1 MNCRRG
7 IRLERTPPSIPTTP
21 SSTRKR
27 SKREQRAKKNRLLLS
42 PRCCTKK
49 KSTRVPFF
57 TTFNAFLV
65 NFPSA
70 NGEAIAH
77 TGLSLVSSSSSPGV
91 DGTGNPSR
99 PRFFDEPPPPLSGL
113 SPRFSFF
120 AFFALFSPLDP
131 ILLLLLCVFA
141 RMRRC
146 LLWGKFN

>member
-1 MNCRRG
+1 MSQFVGEEFVANARRHRYRRRRVR
-7 IRLERTPPSIPTTP
+7 IKSIQNA
-21 SSTRKR
+21 SS
-27 SKREQRAKKNRLLLS
+27 ALKKNRLLLS

-99 PRFFDEPPPPLSGL
+99 PRFFDEPPPPPLSAGCL

-120 AFFALFSPLDP
+120 AFFALFPPPLDP
-131 ILLLLLCVFA
+131 IPS
-141 RMRRC
+141 RC
-146 LLWGKFN
+146 SYCTR